1 MTKLDLVKQ
10 VMQESELHKSVAEEM
25 VETIF
30 KSIKD
35 TLASGNT
42 VILRRFGSFSVVK
55 KKKRMG
61 RNPKTGESAK
71 ISARKVVRFKAGR
84 HFKEAVD
91 N

>member
-10 VMQESELHKSVAEEM
+10 VMLESELQKSVAEEM

-30 KSIKD
+30 QSIKD
-35 TLASGNT
+35 SLASGNI

-71 ISARKVVRFKAGR
+71 ISARRVVRFKAGR
-84 HFKEAVD
+84 RFKEAVD